1 MVSASAFQAGDV
13 SSILITCSKFK
24 TNNMNIQNYFIDF
37 KNIFLTTSRKCK
49 SHESVNNVREGGYQG
64 SR

>member
-1 MVSASAFQAGDV
+1 MKMIV
-13 SSILITCSKFK
+13 
-24 TNNMNIQNYFIDF
+24 MRMEEIQKIGIVGF

-49 SHESVNNVREGGYQG
+49 FHESVNYVRESGYQG

>member
-1 MVSASAFQAGDV
+1 MAERQFSKLKVEG
-13 SSILITCSKFK
+13 SSPFYCSNFK
-24 TNNMNIQNYFIDF
+24 INNMNIQNYFIGF

>member
-1 MVSASAFQAGDV
+1 MAERQFSKLKVE
-13 SSILITCSKFK
+13 SSNLFYCSNFK
-24 TNNMNIQNYFIDF
+24 INNMNIQNYFIGF

-49 SHESVNNVREGGYQG
+49 SHESVNNVRESGYQG